1 MFQINQDCVENIFSL
16 LRSIFGG
23 CDTKPSPM
31 QVCSG
36 IRIISMTRLDNLG
49 AILCPITSTKFLDSG
64 ETEMREDFVCSQAV
78 TYASVEEAIR
88 EAQLE
93 KGELVS
99 HVEEEKRTQESPTL
113 MDPHTVE
120 YISGWIEKKVC
131 FFLKHRLNI
140 SFYCH
145 FRLVVKECSLCPVG
159 SRMG

>member
-1 MFQINQDCVENIFSL
+1 MENIFSL

-31 QVCSG
+31 QVCQG
-36 IRIISMTRLDNLG
+36 LRIISMTRLDNLG

-64 ETEMREDFVCSQAV
+64 ETEMREEFVCSQAV

-93 KGELVS
+93 KGELV
-99 HVEEEKRTQESPTL
+99 EEKRTEESNTL
-113 MDPHTVE
+113 IDANTVE

-131 FFLKHRLNI
+131 FFQSI
-140 SFYCH
+140 I
-145 FRLVVKECSLCPVG
+145 
-159 SRMG
+159 

>member
-1 MFQINQDCVENIFSL
+1 MFQLNQDCVENIFSL
-16 LRSIFGG
+16 LRAIFGG

-49 AILCPITSTKFLDSG
+49 AILCPMTSTKFLDSG
-64 ETEMREDFVCSQAV
+64 ETDMREEFVCSQAV
-78 TYASVEEAIR
+78 TYESVEEAIR
-88 EAQLE
+88 EAQLDE
-93 KGELVS
+93 GELVT
-99 HVEEEKRTQESPTL
+99 HVGEKNQEAPTL

-140 SFYCH
+140 LFYCH
-145 FRLVVKECSLCPVG
+145 FRLGVKECSLCQVG
-159 SRMG
+159 SRMA

>member
-1 MFQINQDCVENIFSL
+1 
-16 LRSIFGG
+16 
-23 CDTKPSPM
+23 
-31 QVCSG
+31 
-36 IRIISMTRLDNLG
+36 
-49 AILCPITSTKFLDSG
+49 
-64 ETEMREDFVCSQAV
+64 MREDFVCSQAV

-99 HVEEEKRTQESPTL
+99 HVEEENRNQESPTL

-131 FFLKHRLNI
+131 FFLKHLLNI